1 MNNSGGHHI
10 IGVIKDGKGE
20 ITAYKLDNGQLVDK
34 AEGVTMARNGEIS
47 GVMVGK
53 SKNGHEYLRS
63 LPDGNDNNNLD
74 SLPEIDAPKY

>member
-1 MNNSGGHHI
+1 MINNGEHHI

-34 AEGVTMARNGEIS
+34 SEGVAMARNGQIS
-47 GVMVGK
+47 GVMIGK

-63 LPDGNDNNNLD
+63 LPDGSDNNNLD